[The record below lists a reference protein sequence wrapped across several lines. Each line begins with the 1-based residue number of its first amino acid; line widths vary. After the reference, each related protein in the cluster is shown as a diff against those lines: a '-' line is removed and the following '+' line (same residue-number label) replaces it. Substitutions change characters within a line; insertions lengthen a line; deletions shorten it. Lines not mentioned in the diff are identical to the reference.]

1 MARSPEDALH
11 FPLGETLPLPGRT
24 LEVAPG
30 VRWARMALPF
40 ALDHINVWMLR
51 DRLDGRDGW
60 TLVDCGIANDDTRTR
75 WDAVL
80 THELQ
85 GLPVLRVVAT
95 HMHPDHVGL
104 AQWLTERASVP
115 GHPCRLWMSAAD
127 YQTARMAMAGPV
139 LSDRDRREFVGMVT
153 EKQLAFSQAWVAM
166 FTEGARLQQQLLSAA
181 LMGATPAALGRKSR
195 AGISRVASKGL
206 SPVHSKAVSN
216 AKRLGKTKPR

>member
-1 MARSPEDALH
+1 MPRPRMSSRS
-11 FPLGETLPLPGRT
+11 R
-24 LEVAPG
+24 APA
-30 VRWARMALPF
+30 VKLAELSLAAPQVI
-40 ALDHINVWMLR
+40 AH
-51 DRLDGRDGW
+51 RL
-60 TLVDCGIANDDTRTR
+60 
-75 WDAVL
+75 
-80 THELQ
+80 
-85 GLPVLRVVAT
+85 
-95 HMHPDHVGL
+95 
-104 AQWLTERASVP
+104 
-115 GHPCRLWMSAAD
+115 
-127 YQTARMAMAGPV
+127 ARMAMAGPV